1 MTNVRL
7 DDLNQNDS
15 VILYIQ
21 IVQKGHNIILGK
33 QEVLY
38 HFRYI
43 NFNFYDILDFAQEDW
58 V

>member
-15 VILYIQ
+15 MILYIQ
-21 IVQKGHNIILGK
+21 VMQKGHNIILGK

-43 NFNFYDILDFAQEDW
+43 NLSFYDILDFAQED
-58 V
+58 